1 MAKTRAE
8 VDGRNVVLT
17 EEENPV
23 VHLKVRKKGAGK
35 ISTGVHDPKGGD
47 LLYDEGE
54 VFTVRRDVAQAIL
67 SLDYVDE
74 ITAAEK
80 EAADKKAAQA

>member
-1 MAKTRAE
+1 MAKTKAE

-17 EEENPV
+17 EEENPI

-35 ISTGVHDPKGGD
+35 ISTGEHDPRGGD

-54 VFTVRRDVAQAIL
+54 TFSVRKDVADPLLA
-67 SLDYVDE
+67 LDYVDQ
-74 ITAAEK
+74 TRAPRSAG
-80 EAADKKAAQA
+80 EA